1 MAVISILVPIYNV
14 EMYLEECLSSI
25 CTQTLKDIE
34 IICIDDGSTD
44 TSGKIADRFAA
55 NDQRVK
61 VIHKENT
68 GYGHSMNVGL
78 DAATGEY
85 IGIVESDD
93 WILEDMMQTLYEA
106 AEVYQAEFVKADFI
120 RFAGMPDGKIWK
132 CRVGLAPNINCYN
145 RIFRPMDEVESFSY
159 TMNIWSGIYRTDFIR
174 KNKIRFNETPGAS
187 YQDNG
192 FWFQTFA
199 LADRV
204 LLLSKALYMHRRDNP
219 MSSVNSTDKV
229 YAACEEY
236 DYIRE
241 WIKGLPG
248 NRKSYEYL
256 CAERRIANY
265 FFTISRIA
273 DAYKEEFYEK
283 FRKDYL
289 MLLEAGEVAQ
299 TRFSPE
305 WRKRIEKI
313 VENPREACKQEL
325 EEYNRYL
332 KILNPHKNI
341 VIYGAGA
348 YGRRVWSAMERLGVV
363 NRVAYFAVTDMQRN
377 PSEVCGAMVVR
388 FADLPKDFLRET
400 LVIVALKDEKLRS
413 QVIEDIHAAE
423 CPNYVDGKLF
433 FNKIM

>member
-1 MAVISILVPIYNV
+1 MAIISILVPIYNV

-25 CTQTLKDIE
+25 CAQTMKDLE

-44 TSGKIADRFAA
+44 ASGLIADRFAA
-55 NDQRVK
+55 NDHRIQ

-93 WILEDMMQTLYEA
+93 WITEEMMQTLYEA
-106 AEVYQAEFVKADFI
+106 AEVYQADFVKSDFS
-120 RFAGMPDGKIWK
+120 RFAGMLGGKIWK
-132 CRVGLAPNINCYN
+132 CRVGLAPNGYCYN
-145 RIFRPMDEVESFSY
+145 RVFCPMDEIGSFSY
-159 TMNIWSGIYRTDFIR
+159 VMNIWCGIYRTDFIR

-192 FWFQTFA
+192 FWFQTFV

-204 LLLSKALYMHRRDNP
+204 LLVDKALYMHRRDNP
-219 MSSVNSTDKV
+219 LSSVNSTAKV

-236 DYIRE
+236 DYIRK
-241 WIKGLPG
+241 WVKGLPG
-248 NRKSYEYL
+248 NRKRYEYL

-265 FFTISRIA
+265 FFTINRIA
-273 DAYKEEFYEK
+273 DDYKEDFYEK

-299 TRFSPE
+299 TMLTPE

-313 VENPREACKQEL
+313 VENPQEACRQEL
-325 EEYNRYL
+325 EERNDYL
-332 KILNPHKNI
+332 KVINPHKNI
-341 VIYGAGA
+341 VIYGAGIH
-348 YGRRVWSAMERLGVV
+348 GRKVWAAMERLGVV
-363 NRVAYFAVTDMQRN
+363 SRVAFFVVTDIQSN
-377 PSEVCGAMVVR
+377 PSEVCGVSVVR
-388 FADLPKDFLRET
+388 FADLPKEFLKET
-400 LVIVALKDEKLRS
+400 LVIVAMRDESLRDL
-413 QVIEDIHAAE
+413 VIQHIRGAG
-423 CPNYVDGKLF
+423 CPNYVDGKVF
-433 FNKIM
+433 FS

>member
-1 MAVISILVPIYNV
+1 MAAISILVPIYNV

-25 CTQTLKDIE
+25 CTQTMKDIE

-44 TSGKIADRFAA
+44 ASGMIADRFAA
-55 NDQRVK
+55 NDHRVK
-61 VIHKENT
+61 VIHKKNT

-78 DAATGEY
+78 DAVTGEY

-93 WILEDMMQTLYEA
+93 WILEEMMQTLYEA
-106 AEVYQAEFVKADFI
+106 AVLYQAEFVKADFI

-132 CRVGLAPNINCYN
+132 CRVGLAPNIYCYN

-159 TMNIWSGIYRTDFIR
+159 IMNIWSGIYRTDFIR

-199 LADRV
+199 LADRAI
-204 LLLSKALYMHRRDNP
+204 LLNKALYMHRRDNP
-219 MSSVNSTDKV
+219 MSSVNSTEKV

-248 NRKSYEYL
+248 NRKRYEYL
-256 CAERRIANY
+256 CTERRMANY
-265 FFTISRIA
+265 FFTIIRIA
-273 DAYKEEFYEK
+273 DVYKEEFYEK

-299 TRFSPE
+299 TMFSPE
-305 WRKRIEKI
+305 WRTRIEKI
-313 VENPREACKQEL
+313 VENPRETCRQEL
-325 EEYNRYL
+325 EERNYYL
-332 KILNPHKNI
+332 RILNPHKNI

-348 YGRRVWSAMERLGVV
+348 YGRRVWSAMDRLGVI
-363 NRVAYFAVTDMQRN
+363 NRVAYFAVTDMQKN
-377 PSEVCGAMVVR
+377 PSEVCGIAVVR
-388 FADLPKDFLRET
+388 FADLPQDFLRET
-400 LVIVALKDEKLRS
+400 IVIVAMKDEKLRS
-413 QVIEDIHAAE
+413 QVIRDIHDAG
-423 CPNYVDGKLF
+423 CPNYADGKVF
-433 FNKIM
+433 FE